1 MRYMKIGIVA
11 LFMACVIV
19 VSACSGGQGEDT
31 QITETDEALSNL
43 APYSFDDI
51 TISAPKNWTISKE
64 MDLGGGY
71 RAEFRDYDVEAIRW
85 HSVDVY
91 THLSVFVTNEE
102 WALQYLTAQEYID
115 KQYEDMTPD
124 AEKEKTMLVID
135 GVEAGKFTHGRPY
148 FNYKLTTV
156 FIPYNGKEY
165 IIDIH
170 YDSADEELTEMANE
184 IINSIKLIPS

>member
-31 QITETDEALSNL
+31 QTTEADEVLSNFAL
-43 APYSFDDI
+43 YSFDDI
-51 TISAPKNWTISKE
+51 TINAPENWTISKE
-64 MDLGGGY
+64 TAPGGY

-85 HSVDVY
+85 YSVDVY

-102 WALQYLTAQEYID
+102 WALQYPTSQEYID
-115 KQYEDMTPD
+115 KQYEDITPD

-135 GVEAGKFTHGRPY
+135 GVEAGKITHKRPY
-148 FNYKLTTV
+148 FDYKFTEV

-165 IIDIH
+165 IIGIH
-170 YDSADEELTEMANE
+170 YDSADEELTEIANE
-184 IINSIKLIPS
+184 IINSIKLTPS